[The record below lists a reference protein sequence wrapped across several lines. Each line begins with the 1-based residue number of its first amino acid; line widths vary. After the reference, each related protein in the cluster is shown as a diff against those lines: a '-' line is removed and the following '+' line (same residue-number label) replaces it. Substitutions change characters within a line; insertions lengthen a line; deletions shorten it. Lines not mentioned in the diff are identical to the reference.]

1 MMMSEA
7 INEIASAL
15 AKAQG
20 VMDNPHKN
28 KTVKIKSE
36 KGQYDF
42 SYATLDSIID
52 TIRKPLSD
60 NAIVF
65 MQTVRKDGGSLE
77 LVTTLAHASGQWISS
92 TLPIEP
98 QQRGPQALGSAISY
112 VKRYALSAMLGLAA
126 DEDDDANTS
135 EGNHVQSAPRK
146 PANTQQPAQRPFDA
160 GKQDAALKQSQERT
174 AENLIDQITKVAT
187 SDALSDLWKSN
198 GELIKSLPSH
208 LMAEVRAAASARKEL
223 LTGGEEAA

>member
-1 MMMSEA
+1 MSMMSEQ
-7 INEIASAL
+7 INELVGAL

-20 VMDNPHKN
+20 AMDNPHKN
-28 KTVKIKSE
+28 KTVKIKSD

-65 MQTVRKDGGSLE
+65 MQTVRGSGGSME
-77 LVTTLAHASGQWISS
+77 LVTTLAHSSGQWISS

-135 EGNHVQSAPRK
+135 EGNHVQPMTRK
-146 PANTQQPAQRPFDA
+146 PATVQPIVQKPSEPAQIDRKVA
-160 GKQDAALKQSQERT
+160 ATTTAALVLAISQCNT
-174 AENLIDQITKVAT
+174 ADTLSSWWKEHQQEIK
-187 SDALSDLWKSN
+187 ALPAD
-198 GELIKSLPSH
+198 
-208 LMAEVRAAASARKEL
+208 MVTEVKAAASARKEL
-223 LTGGEEAA
+223 LNGEEAA